1 VFDCRNLSTLEKFD
15 HLVYLLPF
23 GSLLVKK
30 SIYDKSVFDQFMDTY
45 HAYASFW
52 ITFLK
57 MYERGMEVNICSYED
72 KIVALRASEKTYDTY
87 YFDVVAR
94 GIPDFFNLIKKEA
107 SSKQTMEVVDNII
120 YKYNSNLLSIKNT
133 FLFIL
138 KGVETNKLVELFNKS
153 HNFKGYINIF
163 LAHNLSRQKAALVV
177 KFVKRA
183 KGKWND

>member
-1 VFDCRNLSTLEKFD
+1 
-15 HLVYLLPF
+15 
-23 GSLLVKK
+23 
-30 SIYDKSVFDQFMDTY
+30 
-45 HAYASFW
+45 
-52 ITFLK
+52 
-57 MYERGMEVNICSYED
+57 
-72 KIVALRASEKTYDTY
+72 
-87 YFDVVAR
+87 
-94 GIPDFFNLIKKEA
+94 
-107 SSKQTMEVVDNII
+107 MEVVDNII